1 MFSFEKLTRKNAM
14 ALVNLYLKELSDILF
29 QDIITVGFT
38 QPKPVSV
45 HYVKRLFDGWGWEQD
60 QIYWSSP

>member
-1 MFSFEKLTRKNAM
+1 M

-38 QPKPVSV
+38 QPRPVSV